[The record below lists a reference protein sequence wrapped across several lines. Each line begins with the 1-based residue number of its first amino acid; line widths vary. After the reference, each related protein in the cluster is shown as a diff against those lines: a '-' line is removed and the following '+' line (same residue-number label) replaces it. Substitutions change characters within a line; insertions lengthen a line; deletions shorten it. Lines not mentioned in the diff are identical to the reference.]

1 MNIREATLY
10 RQEVY
15 SKIRNPRQA
24 GVRGSIQLFEFQK
37 DTLQRAGVD
46 STAAQFQTLPFLVV
60 ASNDVNSEMM
70 AKDNILWPER
80 QYAWGTCEAFN
91 PDHSDILQLR

>member
-10 RQEVY
+10 RQDVY
-15 SKIRNPRQA
+15 SKLKNPRQA
-24 GVRGSIQLFEFQK
+24 GVRGKIKLFEFQQ

-46 STAAQFQTLPFLVV
+46 PSAAQFQTLPFLVV
-60 ASNDVNSEMM
+60 ASNEINSEMM
-70 AKDNILWPER
+70 AKDNVLWPER